1 MSRLKLDP
9 HGSHLTSSALVGSI
23 EPRLWTPPLRELTPA
38 TSYGFRVIDFADR
51 VLDEPLDP
59 WQKWLVIHGGER
71 LADGRPR
78 FRIVVVVVAR
88 QNGKTHVLVVL
99 SLYWLYLD
107 LARLI
112 LGTSTNLDY
121 ARESWEK
128 AVALVEG
135 NPALVEEIPPRGG
148 VRRANGEQT
157 LTTTHGCRYKIAAS
171 NRRGGRSLTIHRL
184 ILDELRE
191 HHSRE
196 AWDAAVP
203 AMNAVADAQ
212 AWAITNQGDDKS
224 VVLNQERSAALEYI
238 ETGVGDPRVGLFEWS
253 APDGSD
259 PEDPAAIAAAN
270 PNLNAGNDHAID
282 LDSILGEIRRAK
294 VAGGETLAGVKTE
307 ILCMR
312 VPVLDPAF
320 DAEDWRACEDPAPYD
335 EGSRLA
341 LVVDVSLDAQHA
353 TLYSAAQQADG
364 RIRVDAVTA
373 WAGPHCTRELRAE
386 LRDRVIAAR
395 PKVFGWMPNG
405 PAAAIAAEL
414 AEGTAA
420 GWPPRGIKVQ
430 EIRRDLNAVCMGA
443 ADLVRSHDLAHGG
456 DPLLTAHVLGAS
468 KLWVGD
474 GWRYTRKGSG
484 HVDAAYAFA
493 GAVHLARTLLKP
505 RKPLLVIEG
514 GKS

>member
-1 MSRLKLDP
+1 M
-9 HGSHLTSSALVGSI
+9 
-23 EPRLWTPPLRELTPA
+23 
-38 TSYGFRVIDFADR
+38 
-51 VLDEPLDP
+51 
-59 WQKWLVIHGGER
+59 IHGGE
-71 LADGRPR
+71 LLEDGRPR
-78 FRIVVVVVAR
+78 FRIVLVVVAR

-99 SLYWLYLD
+99 SLYWLF
-107 LARLI
+107 AEFRRLI

-128 AVALVEG
+128 AVAIIEA
-135 NPALVEEIPPRGG
+135 NPALGLEVPARSG

-157 LTTTHGCRYKIAAS
+157 LTTLRKDRYKIAAS

-196 AWDAAVP
+196 AWNAAIP
-203 AMNAVADAQ
+203 AMNAVSDGQ

-224 VVLNQERSAALEYI
+224 VVLNEERAAALEFI
-238 ETGVGDPRVGLFEWS
+238 ETGIGDPRVGLFEWS
-253 APDGSD
+253 APEGSD

-270 PNLNAGNDHAID
+270 PNLEADNDHAIH
-282 LDSILGEIRRAK
+282 LDNVLGEIRRAK
-294 VAGGETLAGVKTE
+294 VVGGEALTGVKTE

-320 DAEDWRACEDPAPYD
+320 DGEDWRACEDPAPYD

-341 LVVDVSLDAQHA
+341 LVVDVSLDARHA
-353 TLYSAAQQADG
+353 TLYSAAQQLDG
-364 RIRVDAVTA
+364 RVRVDVVEA
-373 WAGPHCTRELRAE
+373 WVGEHCTRELRAD
-386 LRDRVIAAR
+386 LRDRVVAAR
-395 PKVFGWMPNG
+395 PKVFGWFPNG
-405 PAAAIAAEL
+405 PAAAIAADL

-443 ADLVRSHDLAHGG
+443 ADLVRSRQLAHGG

-474 GWRYTRKGSG
+474 GWRYIRKGSG

-493 GAVHLARTLLKP
+493 GAVHLARTLPKP
-505 RKPLLVIEG
+505 RKPILRVAG
-514 GKS
+514 GSD